1 MTPPLGS
8 HPGGE
13 RLGFGELF
21 RALENPW
28 HNFWVD
34 SARKKKKKIRSLYV
48 VGNSYSSTSPESAH
62 AMWPG
67 ELSRLLGFP
76 FIQAR
81 NAAQPSASLFT
92 TTFPLARPGLVD
104 QLKSLPAGP
113 KKHALLVI
121 WIFPPTIGNGI
132 LPIEEA
138 TYTRGIDLAYARGF
152 RIVLMPNLP
161 DPSGLPYAQEV
172 YTPEQLAII
181 RGNWAQF
188 NAEYAAMIKR
198 FKKRHPEMAFG
209 SVDIFSRWDGSGTV
223 DGLHP
228 GAETH
233 RVFAQWFKARAR
245 KLARRR

>member
-1 MTPPLGS
+1 
-8 HPGGE
+8 
-13 RLGFGELF
+13 
-21 RALENPW
+21 
-28 HNFWVD
+28 
-34 SARKKKKKIRSLYV
+34 
-48 VGNSYSSTSPESAH
+48 
-62 AMWPG
+62 MWPG

-92 TTFPLARPGLVD
+92 TTVPLARPGLVD

-121 WIFPPTIGNGI
+121 WIFPQVGNSI

-138 TYTRGIDLAYARGF
+138 TYTLGIDLAYAQGF

-161 DPSGLPYAQEV
+161 DPSGLPYAVEL
-172 YTPEQLAII
+172 YPPEQLAII
-181 RGNWAQF
+181 RGNWVQF
-188 NAEYAAMIKR
+188 NAAYAAMIKR
-198 FKKRHPEMAFG
+198 FKKRHPEMVFG
-209 SVDIFSRWDGSGTV
+209 SVDIFNLWDGSGTV

-228 GAETH
+228 GAEKH
-233 RVFAQWFKARAR
+233 RVFAQWFASRAR

>member
-1 MTPPLGS
+1 
-8 HPGGE
+8 
-13 RLGFGELF
+13 
-21 RALENPW
+21 
-28 HNFWVD
+28 
-34 SARKKKKKIRSLYV
+34 
-48 VGNSYSSTSPESAH
+48 
-62 AMWPG
+62 MWPG

-81 NAAQPSASLFT
+81 NAAQPSAGLFT
-92 TTFPLARPGLVD
+92 KTFPLARPGLVD
-104 QLKSLPAGP
+104 QLESFPAGP

-121 WIFPPTIGNGI
+121 WIFPQVGNGM

-138 TYTRGIDLAYARGF
+138 TYTRGIDLAYAQGF
-152 RIVLMPNLP
+152 RMVLMPNLP
-161 DPSGLPYAQEV
+161 DPSRLPYALED

-181 RGNWAQF
+181 RDHWAQF
-188 NAEYAAMIKR
+188 NTDYAAMIKR

-209 SVDIFSRWDGSGTV
+209 GVDIFDLWDGSGTV

-233 RVFAQWFKARAR
+233 RIFAQWFAARAR